1 MNRKLVM
8 CSTYKNELSITQF
21 KLSKTDLN
29 GLKGLT
35 NIKLLNQ
42 HIKDLLNLLK
52 KLNCEETSYLK
63 PEPKPKKS
71 MSTKLKLNREKNT
84 KKLFINSPK
93 RKFIKE
99 QLPPKKRFSFIY
111 DI

>member
-1 MNRKLVM
+1 MDRKLVM
-8 CSTYKNELSITQF
+8 CSRYKNELSKTQF

-29 GLKGLT
+29 GLKGFT
-35 NIKLLNQ
+35 KIKLLHE

-52 KLNCEETSYLK
+52 KLNCEGTSYLK

-71 MSTKLKLNREKNT
+71 MSTKLKLNRETNT
-84 KKLFINSPK
+84 KKLFISGGK

-99 QLPPKKRFSFIY
+99 KVPPKKRFSFI
-111 DI
+111 